1 MGLRVAGAGTLRPT
15 PPLVTLS
22 ASYGAGGSQVGPA
35 LAERLGVDFLDR
47 AIPARVAERLAV
59 SVDAAL
65 AHDESLGDAI
75 GRFASSFAML
85 PELAGA
91 LAQAGVPDGEDYR
104 HHTEEII
111 REHAVHG
118 AVVLGRA
125 GALVLREHPGALHVR
140 LDGPLRRR
148 VELAMRRQGI
158 ERAEAERLRRD
169 ADRARRGVRAAL
181 LRRRRARSRA
191 LSRRDRLDPAAGRVR
206 GRPGRRRRQALN
218 SGRITP
224 RASVWNAE
232 VEADEGG
239 RDVLGDVELLESSA
253 CTANT

>member
-1 MGLRVAGAGTLRPT
+1 VGGLRRGYSRLT

-35 LAERLGVDFLDR
+35 LAERLGVEFLDR

-59 SVDAAL
+59 SLDAAL

-111 REHAVHG
+111 REHAARGV
-118 AVVLGRA
+118 VVLGRA
-125 GALVLREHPGALHVR
+125 GALVLRDHPGALHVR
-140 LDGPLRRR
+140 LHGPQERR
-148 VELAMRRQGI
+148 VEQAMRRQGI
-158 ERAEAERLRRD
+158 ERAEAEQLRRD
-169 ADRARRGVRAAL
+169 ADRAREAYVRHFYGAD
-181 LRRRRARSRA
+181 AR
-191 LSRRDRLDPAAGRVR
+191 DPALYHLLIDSTRLEPEVVVDLIAAAVR
-206 GRPGRRRRQALN
+206 R
-218 SGRITP
+218 
-224 RASVWNAE
+224 
-232 VEADEGG
+232 
-239 RDVLGDVELLESSA
+239 
-253 CTANT
+253 

>member
-1 MGLRVAGAGTLRPT
+1 MVSRVARPGTLRPT

-59 SVDAAL
+59 SLDAAL

-91 LAQAGVPDGEDYR
+91 LAQAGVPEGEDYR

-111 REHAVHG
+111 REHAEHG

-125 GALVLREHPGALHVR
+125 GALVLRNHPGALHVR
-140 LDGPLRRR
+140 LHGTRERRI
-148 VELAMRRQGI
+148 EHAMRRQGI
-158 ERAEAERLRRD
+158 ERAEAEQLRRD
-169 ADRARRGVRAAL
+169 ADRAREAYVRHFYGAD
-181 LRRRRARSRA
+181 AR
-191 LSRRDRLDPAAGRVR
+191 DPALYHLVIDSTRLGVEVVVDLIAAAVR
-206 GRPGRRRRQALN
+206 R
-218 SGRITP
+218 
-224 RASVWNAE
+224 
-232 VEADEGG
+232 
-239 RDVLGDVELLESSA
+239 
-253 CTANT
+253 